1 VTVRLRLSTATKV
14 AKALDEV
21 LNNDRG
27 GRNGVPRIGDGGLRH
42 GVELHRTPHRQRD
55 LRWRNHLLDDIKGYA
70 GALEPRFKLGN
81 APLGIVNH
89 NVNTVAGKNQ
99 A

>member
-1 VTVRLRLSTATKV
+1 MRSSSARY
-14 AKALDEV
+14 
-21 LNNDRG
+21 
-27 GRNGVPRIGDGGLRH
+27 RIDKEIFDGG
-42 GVELHRTPHRQRD
+42 
-55 LRWRNHLLDDIKGYA
+55 NHLLDAIEGYA
-70 GALEPRFKLGN
+70 RALEPRFKLGN